1 MNIKIKNIEYYLPK
15 KLVTNN
21 DLHRLNPEWDMI
33 KLAEKSGVLQRYIA
47 ENNETA
53 FDLACMA
60 CDKLFRDDPILKES
74 IDGVIFCTQCPDY
87 IMPSNA
93 FLIHKY
99 LNLKQSIFAF
109 DFNLACSGFIYGLSI
124 ARGLIATSL
133 ANNILLINADTYSK
147 YINLKD
153 RSARILFG
161 DGASVCLISK
171 EESDGLIDVM
181 LASSGKDYEY
191 FYIPAGGFR
200 FPKSEKTSTEEVD
213 ASGNTHTAENIHMNG
228 FGVWK
233 FIASTVP
240 KQINEILARNNYS
253 VNDIDLY
260 VFHQASK
267 ITIDSLIKALKLN
280 AEKVFSNI
288 SNVGNL
294 VSASIP
300 VALKDAEDRGKLKR
314 GNLILLS
321 GFGVG
326 LSWGTVIMKY

>member
-1 MNIKIKNIEYYLPK
+1 MNIKIKNIEYYLPQ

-21 DLHRLNPEWDMI
+21 DLQRLNPDWDMT

-47 ENNETA
+47 ANNETA

-60 CDKLFRDDPILKES
+60 CDKLFQDDPILKKS
-74 IDGVIFCTQCPDY
+74 IDGIIFCTQSPDY
-87 IMPSNA
+87 LMPSNA

-124 ARGLIATSL
+124 ARGFIVTSL

-171 EESDGLIDVM
+171 EESVGMIDVM
-181 LASSGKDYEY
+181 LSSSGKDFKY
-191 FYIPAGGFR
+191 FYVPAGGFR
-200 FPKSEKTSTEEVD
+200 LPKSGKTLIEEID